1 MGRGKDITNETRDAI
16 LMASVIY
23 RKTPSRIAEEN
34 GISTDTASRT
44 ILCYELVKAGKWD
57 TLAAK
62 CNSRILTPAY
72 LAWAEKA
79 TQTKIPQDV
88 WDICFPKE
96 AEPAPATKE
105 EPKNPDTVLEQLVKI
120 HAVLVAIEADLPQI
134 LTALTYLSKTV
145 KETVNANADPV
156 MSMLKAA
163 NENLVGIKCNT
174 RALRNTEGK

>member
-23 RKTPSRIAEEN
+23 RKSPTRIAEEN
-34 GISTDTASRT
+34 GISTDTVSRT
-44 ILCYELVKAGKWD
+44 LLCYEMVKAGKWD

-62 CNSRILTPAY
+62 CNFRILTPAY

-88 WDICFPKE
+88 WNICFPKE
-96 AEPAPATKE
+96 ESGNPTPETPKAPDA
-105 EPKNPDTVLEQLVKI
+105 VLEQLVKI
-120 HAVLVAIEADLPQI
+120 HAVLAAIEADLPQI

-174 RALRNTEGK
+174 RALRNTEVK

>member
-23 RKTPSRIAEEN
+23 RKTPSRIAEEI
-34 GISTDTASRT
+34 GISTDTVSRT

-72 LAWAEKA
+72 LAWAENA
-79 TQTKIPQDV
+79 TQTKIPKDV

-96 AEPAPATKE
+96 EAGNPPPET
-105 EPKNPDTVLEQLVKI
+105 PKTPDAVLEQLGKI
-120 HAVLVAIEADLPQI
+120 HAVLTAIEADLPQI

>member
-1 MGRGKDITNETRDAI
+1 MGRGQEITNETRDAI

-23 RKTPSRIAEEN
+23 RKTPNQIAKEI
-34 GISTDTASRT
+34 GVSYDTVSRT
-44 ILCYELVKAGKWD
+44 ILCYEIVKAGKWD

-79 TQTKIPQDV
+79 TQTKIPQDE

-96 AEPAPATKE
+96 EVEKTPERPKAPDA
-105 EPKNPDTVLEQLVKI
+105 VLEQLVKI
-120 HAVLVAIEADLPQI
+120 HAVLSAIEADLPQI
-134 LTALTYLSKTV
+134 LTALTYLSKTF
-145 KETVNANADPV
+145 KEVTNANADP
-156 MSMLKAA
+156 MMQMLKTA

-174 RALRNTEGK
+174 RKLNGER

>member
-34 GISTDTASRT
+34 GISTETASRT

-62 CNSRILTPAY
+62 CNARILTPAY
-72 LAWAEKA
+72 LTWAEKA

-96 AEPAPATKE
+96 KVE
-105 EPKNPDTVLEQLVKI
+105 ETPETPKAPDTVLEQLVKI
-120 HAVLVAIEADLPQI
+120 HAVLAAIEADLPQI

>member
-23 RKTPSRIAEEN
+23 RKSPTRIAEEN
-34 GISTDTASRT
+34 GISNDTVSRT
-44 ILCYELVKAGKWD
+44 IMCYELVKAGKWD

-72 LAWAEKA
+72 LSWAEKA

-88 WDICFPKE
+88 WNICFPKE
-96 AEPAPATKE
+96 EVEKTPETPKAT
-105 EPKNPDTVLEQLVKI
+105 DAVLEQLVKI
-120 HAVLVAIEADLPQI
+120 HAVLAAIEADLPQI

-174 RALRNTEGK
+174 RALRNTEFK

>member
-23 RKTPSRIAEEN
+23 RKTPTRIAEEN

-62 CNSRILTPAY
+62 CNARILTPAY
-72 LAWAEKA
+72 LTWAEKA

-96 AEPAPATKE
+96 KVEETPETPKAPDA
-105 EPKNPDTVLEQLVKI
+105 VLEQLGKI
-120 HAVLVAIEADLPQI
+120 HAVLAAIEADLPQI